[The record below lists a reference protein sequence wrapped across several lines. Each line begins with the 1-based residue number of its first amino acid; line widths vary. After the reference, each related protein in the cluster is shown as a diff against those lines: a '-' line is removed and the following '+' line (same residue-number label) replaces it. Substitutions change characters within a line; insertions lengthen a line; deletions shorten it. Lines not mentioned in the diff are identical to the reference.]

1 MTEPL
6 DKGFDADAF
15 YEAIV
20 STVMARTLTWKQV
33 SSETG
38 VSATTLARMAQG
50 RRPDAAS
57 LAALAHWAGL
67 NPGQF
72 VRIEGK
78 APRTAEPLA
87 QITTLLRSDRRLNR
101 EAANALDAMVRA
113 AYEKLRID
121 GAIRTAG
128 ETTPPRRP
136 RR

>member
-1 MTEPL
+1 MVDSV
-6 DKGFDADAF
+6 DKGFNGDAF

-20 STVMARTLTWKQV
+20 STVMARDVTWKQV
-33 SSETG
+33 SAETA

-72 VRIEGK
+72 VIARGGS
-78 APRTAEPLA
+78 PRPTEPLA

-101 EAANALDAMVRA
+101 EAASALDAMVRA
-113 AYEKLRID
+113 AYDKLRTD
-121 GAIRTAG
+121 APGSAEGAR
-128 ETTPPRRP
+128 PPKRP
-136 RR
+136 QR